1 MGSPSMPIPLPALL
15 TRLLQT
21 LASLL
26 NADLLDLV
34 RRLSTSLLAPRCES
48 LYEVLDY
55 DARLELR
62 DPAGKKALYTKRAR
76 VRFLQDNVVA
86 YQDQAWGDGD
96 IFAAYRCS
104 PGIAVDRYREGHRW
118 RVLISLRG
126 TRNCGDIEEFHIERT
141 IRDGFTRAV
150 EDFQTEVDHTTH
162 RMALSVVFP
171 RARLPKQVLLI
182 EQHAARS
189 RELGPAHRLTLPD
202 GRALV
207 RWETDR
213 PRRCEA
219 YIVRWVW

>member
-1 MGSPSMPIPLPALL
+1 MAIPLLPIL
-15 TRLLQT
+15 TRLVQALF
-21 LASLL
+21 SLL
-26 NADLLDLV
+26 NADLLDLA
-34 RRLSTSLLAPRCES
+34 RRLGARLLGSRCEG

-55 DARLELR
+55 EARLELR
-62 DPAGKKALYTKRAR
+62 DPAGRKARYTKRAR

-104 PGIAVDRYREGHRW
+104 PGVAVDRYREGHRW

-162 RMALSVVFP
+162 RLALSVVFP
-171 RARLPKQVLLI
+171 RERLPKQVLLL
-182 EQHAARS
+182 EQHAGRS
-189 RELGPAHRLTLPD
+189 SALGPEHRLTLPD

-207 RWETDR
+207 RWEAER
-213 PRRCEA
+213 PRRGEA
-219 YIVRWVW
+219 YIVRWTW